1 MAEDGFIHICSRF
14 KLSGPAACSA
24 VLSPPRSQA
33 SSRLV
38 LRSRAADDYDDD
50 SADGVKLAWRAWMK
64 EEVTVSEGLSCE
76 VLDWWK
82 ANSVPLVAK
91 AAKIVLATASE
102 AICERLFKRAKHIGI
117 TDRMAR
123 LLDYTF
129 KMHIMVAV

>member
-1 MAEDGFIHICSRF
+1 MAEVGFIHICSRF

-91 AAKIVLATASE
+91 AAKIVLATAS
-102 AICERLFKRAKHIGI
+102 ICERLFKRAKHIGI
-117 TDRMAR
+117 TGRMER
-123 LLDYTF
+123 LLDDTF
-129 KMHIMVAV
+129 EMLIMVAV

>member
-1 MAEDGFIHICSRF
+1 MAEDGFIYICSRF
-14 KLSGPAACSA
+14 KLLGPAACSA

-38 LRSRAADDYDDD
+38 LRTRAADDYDDD

-82 ANSVPLVAK
+82 ANSIP
-91 AAKIVLATASE
+91 
-102 AICERLFKRAKHIGI
+102 RLRRYVSVFSSGPS
-117 TDRMAR
+117 T
-123 LLDYTF
+123 
-129 KMHIMVAV
+129 